1 MPKNLRPWLCYITDD
16 AEGGG
21 SGGEQSQGE
30 QAQEPTRDQ
39 QNPGKGYPE
48 GTPVAEMTAVEQ
60 AAYWKYQSRKHE
72 SRVQS
77 MGDYADLKKKAAAF
91 DKSRAEAQTEQE
103 KAVQDAH
110 EQGRQAALSE
120 ANEGAAR
127 AILTATLRARGKE
140 DDDIAAALRPIAM
153 SAFVTDGAVD
163 HEALLAYADR
173 LGGPIKQDPNP
184 PDMGQGRRG
193 AAGNTIR
200 SGEELLKQYNL

>member
-1 MPKNLRPWLCYITDD
+1 MPKNLRPWLNCITDD

-21 SGGEQSQGE
+21 SGGERPQGE
-30 QAQEPTRDQ
+30 QVQESTQEQ
-39 QNPGKGYPE
+39 QNPGRGYPE
-48 GTPVAEMTAVEQ
+48 GTAVADMTVAEQ
-60 AAYWKYQSRKHE
+60 AAYWKHQSRKHE

-103 KAVQDAH
+103 KAVQEAH
-110 EQGRQAALSE
+110 EKGRQAALSE

-127 AILTATLRARGKE
+127 AILTATLRVRGKD
-140 DDDIAAALRPIAM
+140 DDDIASALRPIAM

-173 LGGPIKQDPNP
+173 LGGPIKQDPTP

-193 AAGNTIR
+193 AAGNSIR
-200 SGEELLKQYNL
+200 SGEELLKQYDL

>member
-1 MPKNLRPWLCYITDD
+1 MPKDLRPWLNCITDD

-21 SGGEQSQGE
+21 SGGERPQGE
-30 QAQEPTRDQ
+30 QVQESTQEQ
-39 QNPGKGYPE
+39 QNPGRGYPE
-48 GTPVAEMTAVEQ
+48 GTAVADMTVAEQ
-60 AAYWKYQSRKHE
+60 AAYWKHQSRKHE

-103 KAVQDAH
+103 KAVQEAH
-110 EQGRQAALSE
+110 EKGRQAALSE

-127 AILTATLRARGKE
+127 AILTATLRVRGKD
-140 DDDIAAALRPIAM
+140 DDDIASALRPIAM

-173 LGGPIKQDPNP
+173 LGGPIKQDPTP

-193 AAGNTIR
+193 AAGNSIR

>member
-1 MPKNLRPWLCYITDD
+1 MTKNLRPWLNCITDD

-21 SGGEQSQGE
+21 SGGERPQGE
-30 QAQEPTRDQ
+30 QVQESTQEQ
-39 QNPGKGYPE
+39 QNPGRGYPE
-48 GTPVAEMTAVEQ
+48 GTAVADMTVAEQ
-60 AAYWKYQSRKHE
+60 AAYWKHQSRKHE

-103 KAVQDAH
+103 KAVQEAH
-110 EQGRQAALSE
+110 EKGRQAALSE

-127 AILTATLRARGKE
+127 AILTATLRVRGKD
-140 DDDIAAALRPIAM
+140 DDDIASALRPIAM

-173 LGGPIKQDPNP
+173 LGGPIKQDPTP

-193 AAGNTIR
+193 AAGNSIR

>member
-1 MPKNLRPWLCYITDD
+1 MPKNLRPWLNCITDD

-21 SGGEQSQGE
+21 SGGERPQGE
-30 QAQEPTRDQ
+30 QVQESTQEQ
-39 QNPGKGYPE
+39 QNPGRGYPE
-48 GTPVAEMTAVEQ
+48 GTAVADMTVAEQ
-60 AAYWKYQSRKHE
+60 AAYWKHQSRKHE

-103 KAVQDAH
+103 KAVQEAH
-110 EQGRQAALSE
+110 EKGRQAALSE

-127 AILTATLRARGKE
+127 AILTATLRVRGKD
-140 DDDIAAALRPIAM
+140 DDDIASALRPIAM

-173 LGGPIKQDPNP
+173 LGGPIKQDPTT

-193 AAGNTIR
+193 AAGNSIR